1 MHIGRMSEK
10 KLKII
15 GRHEKASLPEIG
27 LQGIVV
33 KTDTGAYTS
42 SLHCKKAV
50 MKDNRLIC
58 EFLNPHDDEDSVKKV
73 TFAAFKKRK
82 VKSSNGQMEE
92 RYSVQTKIKLG
103 HEIYPIEVTLTD
115 RHEMKYPML
124 LGRKFLN
131 KKFVVDVSQKNSLTK
146 N

>member
-1 MHIGRMSEK
+1 MSEK

-27 LQGIVV
+27 LQNIVV

-42 SLHCKKAV
+42 SLHCQKAV
-50 MKDNRLIC
+50 PKGEKLIC
-58 EFLNPHDDEDSVKKV
+58 EFLNPHDDEDSVKTV

-82 VKSSNGQMEE
+82 VKSSNGQTEE
-92 RYSVQTKIKLG
+92 RYSISTKVKLG
-103 HEIYPIEVTLTD
+103 AEVYPIELTLTD

-131 KKFVVDVSQKNSLTK
+131 KKFVVDVSQKNILTK
-146 N
+146 KQKV